1 MNIPVLALVENMSYF
16 ECPTCKEKLSI
27 FGESKIEETA
37 KNYDIDIV
45 AKIPINPEFARLC
58 DKGDIE
64 KFNGEH
70 LNAVLDKIFSL

>member
-1 MNIPVLALVENMSYF
+1 MVVEITAKKGDYSKKYLLKNNNN
-16 ECPTCKEKLSI
+16 

-45 AKIPINPEFARLC
+45 AKIPIDPEFALLC